1 MTAPDDAQGVG
12 TPPGDYVL
20 GTQDAEIE
28 RLGFQHRVWRE
39 EALAGWRR
47 AGLAEGMRALDVGA
61 GPGWATLDLAEMV
74 GARGEVLAVERSPHF
89 AAHHR
94 AMMRKRGL
102 TQVRLIEADLMSPP
116 PVTGYDFAWCRWVAS
131 FVASP
136 DALVRWLA
144 TALRAGGRVVFHEY
158 VDYESWRYLPPRPA
172 LEEFRKTV
180 VETWRA
186 DGGEP
191 DIAAPLTG
199 WLAASGFRVEQVRP
213 LVFIAAPGE
222 PMWRWPASFVETYL
236 ARLVS
241 LGKRDAAWARRVT
254 DDLRAAERDPSSRLL
269 TPIVAEI
276 IAVRA

>member
-1 MTAPDDAQGVG
+1 MTAAENAQDA

-20 GTQDAEIE
+20 GTEDAEIE
-28 RLGFQHRVWRE
+28 RLGLQHRVWRE
-39 EALAGWRR
+39 AALAAWRR
-47 AGLAEGMRALDVGA
+47 AGLTEGMRVLDVGA

-74 GARGEVLAVERSPHF
+74 GPRGEVFAIERSPRF

-94 AMMRKRGL
+94 AMMRQRGL
-102 TQVRLIEADLMSPP
+102 AQVRLTEADLMTPP
-116 PVTGYDFAWCRWVAS
+116 PVSGYDFAWCRWVAS

-144 TALRAGGRVVFHEY
+144 SALRHGGRVVFHEY
-158 VDYESWRYLPPRPA
+158 VAYESWSYLPPRPA
-172 LEEFRKTV
+172 LQEFRRTV

-199 WLAASGFRVEQVRP
+199 WLAASGFRMDQVRP
-213 LVFIAAPGE
+213 LVFTAAPGE
-222 PMWRWPASFVETYL
+222 PMWRWPAAFVETYL

-241 LGKRDAAWARRVT
+241 QGKREAEWAKRVVEE
-254 DDLRAAERDPSSRLL
+254 LAAAERDPASRVL

-276 IAVRA
+276 IAVRT